1 LLSNLNSAVEAM
13 KVRLF
18 SPGPIIMNAY
28 DSQAHSDFSTEDA
41 NVILGEFQKI
51 EPVISSVMDSIGTR
65 TKILIGKF
73 STIVVHY
80 TLTSSTR
87 APHG

>member
-1 LLSNLNSAVEAM
+1 M

-51 EPVISSVMDSIGTR
+51 EPVISAVTDSIGTR
-65 TKILIGKF
+65 TKILLGKLP
-73 STIVVHY
+73 TIVSHY
-80 TLTSSTR
+80 TLASNTR
-87 APHG
+87 APRG